1 MSGRRA
7 GCRHPAQRLDDLLAA
22 KRIALKPKTVRVE
35 GLTAEFG
42 DGTTVE
48 SDNIVWA
55 TGFRFDYGWL
65 RIPGALN
72 EGGRPLHERGA
83 SPVGGLHYVGLP
95 WQTSRNSDRRCRKG
109 RGGDGEGDF
118 RRTFRAL
125 LTRH

>member
-1 MSGRRA
+1 M
-7 GCRHPAQRLDDLLAA
+7 
-22 KRIALKPKTVRVE
+22 RVE

-72 EGGRPLHERGA
+72 EGAGRCTSGVQARSAASTMSDCRGRRRAIPIGGVGRDAEAMVRGISAER
-83 SPVGGLHYVGLP
+83 S
-95 WQTSRNSDRRCRKG
+95 G
-109 RGGDGEGDF
+109 RS
-118 RRTFRAL
+118 
-125 LTRH
+125 